1 MSHGQSQIVKAA
13 TLLHKAME
21 YETTPSHGGAPGGG
35 PQHVWGFICDVLL
48 WNLQTLIKIVCS
60 NVIVRILKFKS
71 PSQLTQ
77 DAILTMIK
85 T

>member
-35 PQHVWGFICDVLL
+35 PQHV
-48 WNLQTLIKIVCS
+48 
-60 NVIVRILKFKS
+60 
-71 PSQLTQ
+71 
-77 DAILTMIK
+77 
-85 T
+85 